1 MVDLKLIEDLSNAF
15 GPSGFE
21 EDVCR
26 VVKKYTGDFDLVND
40 AMCNLYLKN
49 RNFSGNKPVIMLDA
63 HLDECGMMVQSILE
77 NGMISIVMLGGFHLT
92 SLPAHS
98 VIIRNEKGEDIKGI
112 IGSKPVHFL
121 TSSEKDDCSLEI
133 EKMYVDVGASSRQ
146 EVMEDYGIRPGDPI
160 MPDVTFSYDEK
171 HGICF
176 GKAFDNRLGCACIV
190 ETMKE
195 LLHDELD
202 VDVVGAFASQE
213 EVGMRG
219 ATVTS
224 QQVKP
229 DLAIVFEGSPADD
242 YFFPEGLAQG
252 SLKKGVQIRHMD
264 RSYISNVEFI
274 RLAHRI
280 GDEKG
285 IRYQDAVRR
294 GGSTN
299 AGKISLTN
307 QAVPVLVLGV
317 PSRYVHSHY
326 NFCAAEDVEAAVR
339 MASEVIRSLDEN
351 TVRTILKKDM
361 LG

>member
-21 EDVCR
+21 EEVCK
-26 VVKKYTGDFDLVND
+26 VVKKYTGEFDLAND

-49 RNFSGNKPVIMLDA
+49 RNFSGKKPLLMLDA
-63 HLDECGMMVQSILE
+63 HLDECGFMVQSILE
-77 NGMISIVMLGGFHLT
+77 NGMISIIMLGGVHLT

-98 VIIRNEKGEDIKGI
+98 VIIRNGKGEKIKGI

-121 TSSEKDDCSLEI
+121 SAKEREDCSLAI
-133 EKMYVDVGASSRQ
+133 ETMYVDVGASSRR
-146 EVMEDYGIRPGDPI
+146 EVMEDYGILPGDPI
-160 MPDVTFSYDEK
+160 MPDVAFSYDEK

-176 GKAFDNRLGCACIV
+176 GKAFDNRLGCACII

-195 LLHDELD
+195 LLNDELK
-202 VDVVGAFASQE
+202 VDVVGAFAAQE

-224 QQVKP
+224 QRVKP

-242 YFFPEGLAQG
+242 YFFAEGLAQG

-264 RSYISNVEFI
+264 NSYISNVEFI
-274 RLAHRI
+274 RLAHQVGESKEI
-280 GDEKG
+280 K
-285 IRYQDAVRR
+285 YQDAVRR

-307 QAVPVLVLGV
+307 QAVPVLVLGI

-326 NFCAAEDVEAAVR
+326 NFCAKEDIESSVR
-339 MASEVIRSLDEN
+339 MASEVIRNLNEK
-351 TVRTILKKDM
+351 TIRAILKKD
-361 LG
+361 LL